1 MKVPDAQAM
10 LDFDAALAYA
20 SSLGGD
26 AARAAITGFC
36 WGGRMAWLY
45 AAHNP
50 KLRAVVPW
58 YGRLDGDRTQNQPQW
73 PIDVAE
79 RLAVPSLG
87 LYGGADPSIPL
98 ELVEKNART
107 SCRRARPRRD
117 RRLPEC
123 AGVGDPSK
131 EYDIAAIRA
140 IVMKVS
146 DAQAM
151 LDFDAALAYASSL
164 GGDATRA
171 AITGFCWGGRMAWLY
186 AAHNPKLRAVVP
198 WYGRLDGDRTQNQP
212 QWPIDMAERLA
223 VPSLGLYGGADPSIP
238 LELVERMRARLAV
251 APAPGEIVVYPN
263 APHAFFADYRES
275 YRKEAAQDAFA
286 RMLAFLRAQGA
297 A

>member
-1 MKVPDAQAM
+1 MSQLATQIGPRIDARDARVGDMPVYVANPAASVRPPILIVVAEIFGLNDHIRDVARRFAAEGFLAIAPDFFFRVGDPSKEQDIAAIRAIVMKVPDAQAM
-10 LDFDAALAYA
+10 QDFDAALEYA
-20 SSLGGD
+20 SALGGD

-79 RLAVPSLG
+79 RLKVPSLG

-98 ELVEKNART
+98 DLVEK
-107 SCRRARPRRD
+107 
-117 RRLPEC
+117 
-123 AGVGDPSK
+123 
-131 EYDIAAIRA
+131 
-140 IVMKVS
+140 
-146 DAQAM
+146 
-151 LDFDAALAYASSL
+151 
-164 GGDATRA
+164 
-171 AITGFCWGGRMAWLY
+171 
-186 AAHNPKLRAVVP
+186 
-198 WYGRLDGDRTQNQP
+198 
-212 QWPIDMAERLA
+212 
-223 VPSLGLYGGADPSIP
+223 
-238 LELVERMRARLAV
+238 MRAGLAA
-251 APAPGEIVVYPN
+251 APAPGEIIVYPN

-286 RMLAFLRAQGA
+286 RMLAFLKAQGA